1 MRHMLGGGAAAVGDA
16 MGLYECDADEGE
28 PGEGVEAPV
37 GGWRGSWRAASLAG
51 EYGLYGDEP

>member
-1 MRHMLGGGAAAVGDA
+1 MLGGGAAAVGDA